1 MTKEKL
7 TLRNCSF
14 AFECKAN
21 WNDLTKLPDEKDVRF
36 CSECQKNVYYCKS
49 DSALAR
55 HVKLNHCVAIDAD
68 PYRTRGKVEF
78 DERNF
83 LIGDIYIPDK

>member
-21 WNDLTKLPDEKDVRF
+21 WNDLTKLPDDNDVRF
-36 CSECQKNVYYCKS
+36 C
-49 DSALAR
+49 
-55 HVKLNHCVAIDAD
+55 
-68 PYRTRGKVEF
+68 
-78 DERNF
+78 
-83 LIGDIYIPDK
+83 